1 VNDDDEVE
9 TGDPEQ
15 MEYML
20 EMLARAKDS
29 YSDRKELHQEAIQL
43 QNCLADVLDQN
54 EREDLYAH
62 LFAFSAYRFADRMR
76 KPRGSSPS
84 GGGYY

>member
-43 QNCLADVLDQN
+43 QNCLADELDQN

-62 LFAFSAYRFADRMR
+62 LFALLHTVLQME
-76 KPRGSSPS
+76 
-84 GGGYY
+84 